1 MEKDTLRMQFLSGII
16 TEGQYKVKLQENEN
30 EEIAAKVEPILNKP
44 EVEKKIKDI
53 YSNLSDDEKKEL
65 ESSLKKLGINAST
78 SPKDAH
84 DAVQNVADNVGG
96 GMSEGDENIDPK
108 KKVAD
113 ILHGIGAANIAA
125 FGGVPAAI
133 VIGGLLAGT
142 VGSPMIAGFAIS
154 WGVTGLLME
163 LAKLLEKEPG
173 SSNESLNES
182 MIGGIVGIGAINQIP
197 PRAKADYETAFEHFL
212 GGKYGLNEVEI
223 EEAEIPAIDS
233 EIANDPDFQKLV
245 DYFEENPI
253 KAKKV
258 KDKLKT
264 LEEITEN
271 QYGVNKS
278 SDGSYFTQDGVYST
292 YYFKKNDKYYKKQ
305 SLPGGYG
312 FGKHKTDEI
321 SKEDFQKIQKEY
333 WKDQLMKIGL
343 GAAAVGFVGALM
355 AGPLGANDPGNILQ
369 AALIAAGFGGAAASI
384 FE

>member
-1 MEKDTLRMQFLSGII
+1 MLGVNTFGITTGRGSGNGIGGSPFLMSSIGPI
-16 TEGQYKVKLQENEN
+16 GGGDS
-30 EEIAAKVEPILNKP
+30 VEPK
-44 EVEKKIKDI
+44 
-53 YSNLSDDEKKEL
+53 
-65 ESSLKKLGINAST
+65 
-78 SPKDAH
+78 
-84 DAVQNVADNVGG
+84 
-96 GMSEGDENIDPK
+96 
-108 KKVAD
+108 
-113 ILHGIGAANIAA
+113 
-125 FGGVPAAI
+125 
-133 VIGGLLAGT
+133 
-142 VGSPMIAGFAIS
+142 
-154 WGVTGLLME
+154 
-163 LAKLLEKEPG
+163 
-173 SSNESLNES
+173 
-182 MIGGIVGIGAINQIP
+182 
-197 PRAKADYETAFEHFL
+197 
-212 GGKYGLNEVEI
+212 GKYKSSGYGDIPKPKAVKEGLNEVEI
-223 EEAEIPAIDS
+223 EKAEMPAS
-233 EIANDPDFQKLV
+233 EIAKSTDPDFQKLV

>member
-1 MEKDTLRMQFLSGII
+1 MTNETLRMQMLSGII
-16 TEGQYKVKLQENEN
+16 TEGQYKTKLQENLFYKLIGKILGV
-30 EEIAAKVEPILNKP
+30 EEDEDEIEDLPRKSEYDNLTDEQAKKA
-44 EVEKKIKDI
+44 
-53 YSNLSDDEKKEL
+53 Y
-65 ESSLKKLGINAST
+65 T
-78 SPKDAH
+78 
-84 DAVQNVADNVGG
+84 
-96 GMSEGDENIDPK
+96 
-108 KKVAD
+108 
-113 ILHGIGAANIAA
+113 
-125 FGGVPAAI
+125 
-133 VIGGLLAGT
+133 
-142 VGSPMIAGFAIS
+142 
-154 WGVTGLLME
+154 E
-163 LAKLLEKEPG
+163 LAKKANDLGDTHGDFDASAWVSGYSYAMDVLKDKYPHINF
-173 SSNESLNES
+173 SAKNESLNES